1 MHGSINPNDTLDYVN
16 VDTSL
21 QRAAAGIG
29 ASEAH
34 GVICGLL
41 CVPEAI
47 ENPLWLEEV
56 VPDGVTSEQDRD
68 DAKRL
73 LISVAEASRAQL
85 GEDSFEFYPLLPEDE
100 FPLQSRGRAL
110 AQWCAGFLFGL
121 SIAGAGDLDALPAD
135 SREIVGDLSKFA
147 GIRGGG
153 RDEEEE
159 NAYAELV
166 EYIRVGV
173 MLINQELGGQSSSL
187 NFEQPLH

>member
-1 MHGSINPNDTLDYVN
+1 M
-16 VDTSL
+16 
-21 QRAAAGIG
+21 
-29 ASEAH
+29 
-34 GVICGLL
+34 
-41 CVPEAI
+41 
-47 ENPLWLEEV
+47 
-56 VPDGVTSEQDRD
+56 
-68 DAKRL
+68 
-73 LISVAEASRAQL
+73 
-85 GEDSFEFYPLLPEDE
+85 
-100 FPLQSRGRAL
+100 
-110 AQWCAGFLFGL
+110 

-173 MLINQELGGQSSSL
+173 MLINQELGGQSSSS